1 SMTAIFKDYPEAD
14 FVIAGHTD
22 SVGSDKSNQLLS
34 ERRAAAVR
42 DYLISN
48 GINADRFTS
57 VGFGENKPIDTNKTP
72 AGRHNN
78 RRTEV
83 TLAN

>member
-1 SMTAIFKDYPEAD
+1 TVIFKEYPQAD

-22 SVGSDKSNQLLS
+22 SVGSTKSNQLLS
-34 ERRAAAVR
+34 QSRADAVR

-48 GINADRFTS
+48 GINADRLTT
-57 VGFGENKPIDTNKTP
+57 VGYGESMPIDSNVTRS
-72 AGRHNN
+72 GRANN

-83 TLAN
+83 TLKK